1 MPKVFKPDPDL
12 VALEKK
18 YLGTTTLDKPRAQ
31 AQEFNPQ
38 KLFDEIAN
46 FENVYLTNELYLRM
60 ENITLSKLMEK
71 DKVNVALM
79 LANKELEKRHLEE
92 KAKLQEERIKQL
104 EQAPT
109 QTQNLPPDLLVQL
122 VQAL

>member
-1 MPKVFKPDPDL
+1 
-12 VALEKK
+12 
-18 YLGTTTLDKPRAQ
+18 
-31 AQEFNPQ
+31 
-38 KLFDEIAN
+38 
-46 FENVYLTNELYLRM
+46 
-60 ENITLSKLMEK
+60 MEK

-104 EQAPT
+104 EQAPAQT
-109 QTQNLPPDLLVQL
+109 QTLPPDLLVQL